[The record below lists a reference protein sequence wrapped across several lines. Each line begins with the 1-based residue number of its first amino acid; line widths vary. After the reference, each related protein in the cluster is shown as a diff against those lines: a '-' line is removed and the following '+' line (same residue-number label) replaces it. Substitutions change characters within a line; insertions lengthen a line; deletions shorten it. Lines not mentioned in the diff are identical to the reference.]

1 MPMKMFLCNLLA
13 CASLCFFFFYL
24 KTYQCLSC
32 TSSSS
37 SFCLFL
43 QWFNSDLILNISSF
57 SLYKKTE
64 TTQISI
70 FEICHLDFLLFLLV
84 KYFDLIEETH
94 KKNTKRRFIDAF
106 WKLIQYFFFFGV
118 VWLGVY
124 VGLQFMVSLYFFV
137 YLRFYLRSYKAKQN
151 YKQNKNFCMRFLFCG
166 YRKISLTGLV
176 CSAS

>member
-13 CASLCFFFFYL
+13 CASLCFFFYL

-124 VGLQFMVSLYFFV
+124 VDLQFMVSFFFFFIWDFIWEV
-137 YLRFYLRSYKAKQN
+137 I
-151 YKQNKNFCMRFLFCG
+151 KQNKNFCMRFLFCG